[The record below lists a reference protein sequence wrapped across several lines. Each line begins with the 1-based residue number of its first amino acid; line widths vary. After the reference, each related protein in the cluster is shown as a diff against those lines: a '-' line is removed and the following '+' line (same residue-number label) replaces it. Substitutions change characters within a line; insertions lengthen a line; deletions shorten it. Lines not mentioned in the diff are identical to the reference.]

1 MQYQTMSQIKEKLDK
16 YSSGYAIGNDVN
28 TLNVFISAHLNEEN
42 KELFLNEL
50 DLILPLGLIFTH
62 EYENGKL
69 KVIFKEV
76 Q

>member
-1 MQYQTMSQIKEKLDK
+1 MQYQTMLQIEEKLNK
-16 YSSGYAIGNDVN
+16 YSSEYEIKNVEA
-28 TLNVFISAHLNEEN
+28 LNVFISAHLFEEN

-62 EYENGKL
+62 EYENGRL
-69 KVIFKEV
+69 KIIFKEV

>member
-1 MQYQTMSQIKEKLDK
+1 MQYQIMLQIKEKLDK
-16 YSSGYAIGNDVN
+16 YSSGYAIGNDVD

-50 DLILPLGLIFTH
+50 DLILPLSLIFTH

>member
-1 MQYQTMSQIKEKLDK
+1 MQYQTMLQTEEKLNK
-16 YSSGYAIGNDVN
+16 YSSEYEIENVEA
-28 TLNVFISAHLNEEN
+28 LNVFISAHLDEEN

-62 EYENGKL
+62 EYENGRL

>member
-1 MQYQTMSQIKEKLDK
+1 MQYQTMLQIEEKLNK
-16 YSSGYAIGNDVN
+16 YSSEYEIGNDIE
-28 TLNVFISAHLNEEN
+28 TLNVLILAHLNEEN

-62 EYENGKL
+62 EYENGRL

>member
-1 MQYQTMSQIKEKLDK
+1 MQYQTMLQIEGKLNK
-16 YSSGYAIGNDVN
+16 YSSEYEIENVEA
-28 TLNVFISAHLNEEN
+28 LNVSISAHLNEEN

-50 DLILPLGLIFTH
+50 DLILPLGLIFSH
-62 EYENGKL
+62 EYENDKL

>member
-1 MQYQTMSQIKEKLDK
+1 MQYQTMLQIEEKLNK
-16 YSSGYAIGNDVN
+16 YSSEYEIENVEA
-28 TLNVFISAHLNEEN
+28 LNVFISAHLNEEN

-62 EYENGKL
+62 EYENGRL

>member
-1 MQYQTMSQIKEKLDK
+1 MQHQTMLQIKEKLDK
-16 YSSGYAIGNDVN
+16 YSSGYAIGNDVD

-50 DLILPLGLIFTH
+50 DLILPFGLIFTH

>member
-1 MQYQTMSQIKEKLDK
+1 MQYQTMLQIEEKLNK
-16 YSSGYAIGNDVN
+16 YSSEYEIENIEA
-28 TLNVFISAHLNEEN
+28 LNVSISAHLNEEN

-62 EYENGKL
+62 EYKNGRL

>member
-1 MQYQTMSQIKEKLDK
+1 MQYQTMLQIEEKLNK
-16 YSSGYAIGNDVN
+16 YSSEYEIGNDVE
-28 TLNVFISAHLNEEN
+28 TLNVFISAHLSEEN

>member
-1 MQYQTMSQIKEKLDK
+1 MQYQTMLQIEGKLNK
-16 YSSGYAIGNDVN
+16 YSSEYEIKNVEA
-28 TLNVFISAHLNEEN
+28 LNVSISAHLNEEN

>member
-1 MQYQTMSQIKEKLDK
+1 MQYQTMLQIEGKLNK
-16 YSSGYAIGNDVN
+16 YSSEYEIENVEA
-28 TLNVFISAHLNEEN
+28 LNVSISAHLNEEN

-50 DLILPLGLIFTH
+50 DLILPLGLIFSH

>member
-1 MQYQTMSQIKEKLDK
+1 MQYQTMLQIEEKLNK
-16 YSSGYAIGNDVN
+16 YSSVYEIKNVEA
-28 TLNVFISAHLNEEN
+28 LNVFISAHLNEEN

>member
-1 MQYQTMSQIKEKLDK
+1 MQYQTMLQIEGKLNK
-16 YSSGYAIGNDVN
+16 YSSEYEIENVEA
-28 TLNVFISAHLNEEN
+28 LNVSISAHLNEEN

-62 EYENGKL
+62 EYENGRL

>member
-1 MQYQTMSQIKEKLDK
+1 MQYQTMLQIEEKLNK
-16 YSSGYAIGNDVN
+16 YSSEYEIENIEA
-28 TLNVFISAHLNEEN
+28 LNVSISTHLNEEN

>member
-1 MQYQTMSQIKEKLDK
+1 MQYQTMLQIEEKLNK
-16 YSSGYAIGNDVN
+16 YSSEYEIENIEA
-28 TLNVFISAHLNEEN
+28 LNVSISAHLNEEN

-50 DLILPLGLIFTH
+50 DLILPLDLIFSH
-62 EYENGKL
+62 EYENGRL

>member
-1 MQYQTMSQIKEKLDK
+1 MQYQTMLQIEEKLNK
-16 YSSGYAIGNDVN
+16 YSSEYEIKNVEA
-28 TLNVFISAHLNEEN
+28 LNVFISTHLNEEN

-50 DLILPLGLIFTH
+50 DLILPLGLIFSH
-62 EYENGKL
+62 EYENGRL

>member
-1 MQYQTMSQIKEKLDK
+1 MQYQTMLQIEEKLNK
-16 YSSGYAIGNDVN
+16 YSSEYEIENVEA
-28 TLNVFISAHLNEEN
+28 LNVFISAHLNEEN

-62 EYENGKL
+62 EYENGRL
-69 KVIFKEV
+69 KIIFKEV

>member
-1 MQYQTMSQIKEKLDK
+1 MSTVLYSKERWEK
-16 YSSGYAIGNDVN
+16 V
-28 TLNVFISAHLNEEN
+28 NEEN

-50 DLILPLGLIFTH
+50 DLILPLGLIFSH

>member
-16 YSSGYAIGNDVN
+16 YSSGYAIGNDVD

-62 EYENGKL
+62 EYKNGKL

>member
-1 MQYQTMSQIKEKLDK
+1 MQYQTMLQIQEKLDK
-16 YSSGYAIGNDVN
+16 YSSGYAIGNDVD

-50 DLILPLGLIFTH
+50 DLILPFGLIFTH

>member
-16 YSSGYAIGNDVN
+16 YSSGYAIGNDVD

>member
-1 MQYQTMSQIKEKLDK
+1 MQYQTMLQIEEKLNK
-16 YSSGYAIGNDVN
+16 YSSEYEIENIEA
-28 TLNVFISAHLNEEN
+28 LNVSISVHLNEEN

-50 DLILPLGLIFTH
+50 DLILQLGLIFSH
-62 EYENGKL
+62 EYENGRL

>member
-1 MQYQTMSQIKEKLDK
+1 MQYQTMLQIEGKLNK
-16 YSSGYAIGNDVN
+16 YSSEYEIENVEA
-28 TLNVFISAHLNEEN
+28 LNVSISAHLSEEN

-62 EYENGKL
+62 EYENGRL

>member
-1 MQYQTMSQIKEKLDK
+1 MQYQTMLQIEGKLNK
-16 YSSGYAIGNDVN
+16 YSSEYEIENVE
-28 TLNVFISAHLNEEN
+28 TLNVSISAHLDEEN

-62 EYENGKL
+62 EYENGRL

>member
-1 MQYQTMSQIKEKLDK
+1 MQYQTMLQIEEKLNK
-16 YSSGYAIGNDVN
+16 YSSVYEIKNVEA
-28 TLNVFISAHLNEEN
+28 LNVFISAHLDEEN

>member
-1 MQYQTMSQIKEKLDK
+1 MVNKVEIANINTSKLPKLD
-16 YSSGYAIGNDVN
+16 A
-28 TLNVFISAHLNEEN
+28 AQN

-50 DLILPLGLIFTH
+50 DLILPLGLIFSH
-62 EYENGKL
+62 EYENDKL

>member
-1 MQYQTMSQIKEKLDK
+1 MQYQTMLQIEGKLNK
-16 YSSGYAIGNDVN
+16 YSSEYEIENVEA
-28 TLNVFISAHLNEEN
+28 LNVSISAHLNEEN

-62 EYENGKL
+62 EYENGRL
-69 KVIFKEV
+69 KIIFKEV

>member
-1 MQYQTMSQIKEKLDK
+1 MQYQTMLQIEEKLNK
-16 YSSGYAIGNDVN
+16 YSSVYEIKNVEA
-28 TLNVFISAHLNEEN
+28 LNVFISAHLSEEN

>member
-1 MQYQTMSQIKEKLDK
+1 MQYQTMLQIKEKLDK
-16 YSSGYAIGNDVN
+16 YSSGYAIGNDVD

-62 EYENGKL
+62 DYENGRL
-69 KVIFKEV
+69 KIIFRS
-76 Q
+76 

>member
-1 MQYQTMSQIKEKLDK
+1 MQLNTIINIENTLRMYVDK
-16 YSSGYAIGNDVN
+16 YEIGNDFE
-28 TLNVFISAHLNEEN
+28 TLDVFISAHLNEEN
-42 KELFLNEL
+42 KELFLNRL

>member
-1 MQYQTMSQIKEKLDK
+1 MQHQTMLQIEEKLNK
-16 YSSGYAIGNDVN
+16 YSSEYEIKNVEA
-28 TLNVFISAHLNEEN
+28 LNIFISAHLNEEN

-62 EYENGKL
+62 EYENGRL
-69 KVIFKEV
+69 KVIFKEI

>member
-1 MQYQTMSQIKEKLDK
+1 MQYQTMLQIEEKLNK
-16 YSSGYAIGNDVN
+16 YSSEYEIENVEA
-28 TLNVFISAHLNEEN
+28 LNVSISAHLCEEN

-69 KVIFKEV
+69 KIIFKEV

>member
-1 MQYQTMSQIKEKLDK
+1 MQYQTMLQIEGKLNK
-16 YSSGYAIGNDVN
+16 YSSEYEIKNVEA
-28 TLNVFISAHLNEEN
+28 LNVFISAHLSEEN

-62 EYENGKL
+62 EYENGRL

>member
-1 MQYQTMSQIKEKLDK
+1 MVRDRDEFAFDFPRT
-16 YSSGYAIGNDVN
+16 
-28 TLNVFISAHLNEEN
+28 EEN

-50 DLILPLGLIFTH
+50 DLILPLDLIFTH
-62 EYENGKL
+62 EYENDRL